1 MRASLLG
8 ALFWTG
14 FPSRKAHPLHELP
27 LPMFLD
33 IEKTAY
39 HTYIQHRQIL
49 DELNISLSI

>member
-14 FPSRKAHPLHELP
+14 NPFRKAYPLHELP

-33 IEKTAY
+33 LEKIAY